1 MIPPLMSYRSRLFYG
16 STKYVFTFCFISS
29 TYFHPPGPAWLDI
42 MRSGASAHARDR
54 LSGLQAREHFTRR
67 SRSRTNIR
75 FGSSCRYTRRWYGSR
90 PCRHRWLHGLVFFQT
105 FSDWQF
111 LPRQSKLNSIS
122 HFQLL
127 KSLTMKSTRS
137 ARISS
142 VLAASFM
149 KWLKA
154 RRRFGLVKRK
164 SNGRRWIDGSV
175 NPPSH
180 TRPSSLKR
188 PSLFASSCWKSSPK
202 IGWAARTAGT
212 ELPKSNVCT

>member
-1 MIPPLMSYRSRLFYG
+1 LFY
-16 STKYVFTFCFISS
+16 FSS

-54 LSGLQAREHFTRR
+54 LSGLQAREHFTGR

-75 FGSSCRYTRRWYGSR
+75 FGSSCWYTRRWYGSR
-90 PCRHRWLHGLVFFQT
+90 PCRHRWLHGLVFFLT
-105 FSDWQF
+105 HSLIDNFF
-111 LPRQSKLNSIS
+111 HVIPNYKLNFPFF
-122 HFQLL
+122 FQLL

-202 IGWAARTAGT
+202 IGWAARMAGT